1 MRSNFNSAS
10 SINPEM
16 APNQPSWLAKH
27 QNAAG
32 NPEALQMLE
41 AERSDLAGIT
51 KQYLDLSTVHGLRYV
66 PIILDK
72 SNVINHTNEKEKS
85 YM

>member
-10 SINPEM
+10 TIHPEM
-16 APNQPSWLAKH
+16 SSNSKAWLLKH

-51 KQYLDLSTVHGLRYV
+51 KQYLDLSTVHGLR
-66 PIILDK
+66 
-72 SNVINHTNEKEKS
+72 
-85 YM
+85 